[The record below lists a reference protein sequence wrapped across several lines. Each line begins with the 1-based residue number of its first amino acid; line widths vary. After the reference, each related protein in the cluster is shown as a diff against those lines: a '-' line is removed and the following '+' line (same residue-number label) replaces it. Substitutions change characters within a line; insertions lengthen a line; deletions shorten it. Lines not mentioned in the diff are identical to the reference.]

1 MALTI
6 KGDVIQVFDERR
18 NIAVKDKDG
27 NKTDVFK
34 EHRFVTIQ
42 LLMPTTVV
50 VVKAFDPPS
59 DFVVPKVGQKGWET
73 PIVSYRSKYLP
84 IPEAEI
90 F

>member
-1 MALTI
+1 MALKI
-6 KGDVIQVFDERR
+6 KGDVIQVFDEKR
-18 NIAVKDKDG
+18 NVAVKDKDG

-42 LLMPTTVV
+42 LLMPGTVV

-59 DFVVPKVGQKGWET
+59 TFVVPNVGQKAWET
-73 PIVSYRSKYLP
+73 SIVSYRSKYLP